1 MDMNQYLDVFVEES
15 KEHLQSLNTSLLELE
30 KDPNNITVLN
40 EIFRVAHTLKG
51 MAGTMGFSHMTNL
64 THDMENVLDALRS
77 KRIKADMAV
86 VDILFK
92 CLDALE
98 GYVNEVI
105 STGGEGEQ
113 EYKEII
119 KSLTDILDKSPNTK
133 TQIKKKKAKKE
144 NRGQ

>member
-1 MDMNQYLDVFVEES
+1 
-15 KEHLQSLNTSLLELE
+15 
-30 KDPNNITVLN
+30 
-40 EIFRVAHTLKG
+40 
-51 MAGTMGFSHMTNL
+51 
-64 THDMENVLDALRS
+64 
-77 KRIKADMAV
+77 
-86 VDILFK
+86 
-92 CLDALE
+92 
-98 GYVNEVI
+98 VNEVI